1 MPGWIVFQ
9 ALAPRVGAGTS
20 SRIWPIIC
28 SGVFPAKVASAVRV
42 MRCASTGTARFLT
55 SSGTTVAAVVGG
67 GPYARAAGQGERAS
81 HGGADLDAFVV
92 AGGFHQSHDVFEDRV
107 VEMHGFA
114 DVAHA
119 QHVFAGEHRMHGGGA
134 VGDVDLF
141 QDVDAHVVAWIAD
154 GGFDEETVHLRF
166 RQLVGAELFDRVL
179 GGDDHERLRHRVGD
193 AVDGDLLLFHDFE

>member
-1 MPGWIVFQ
+1 MPGRIVFQ

-20 SRIWPIIC
+20 SRIWADHLFGGV
-28 SGVFPAKVASAVRV
+28 SGEGGLAVRV
-42 MRCASTGTARFLT
+42 MRCASTGTARFFDVV
-55 SSGTTVAAVVGG
+55 GHYVAAGCRRRSI
-67 GPYARAAGQGERAS
+67 RAQRVKAS
-81 HGGADLDAFVV
+81 APRMEGADLDAFVV
-92 AGGFHQSHDVFEDRV
+92 AVASDQSHDVSEDRV

-154 GGFDEETVHLRF
+154 GGLMRETVHLRF
-166 RQLVGAELFDRVL
+166 RQLQVVPSCSIGFWVAMTMNGCGTGWVTPSTVTFCLP
-179 GGDDHERLRHRVGD
+179 
-193 AVDGDLLLFHDFE
+193 

>member
-1 MPGWIVFQ
+1 M
-9 ALAPRVGAGTS
+9 
-20 SRIWPIIC
+20 
-28 SGVFPAKVASAVRV
+28 
-42 MRCASTGTARFLT
+42 
-55 SSGTTVAAVVGG
+55 
-67 GPYARAAGQGERAS
+67 
-81 HGGADLDAFVV
+81 DAFVV

-193 AVDGDLLLFHDFE
+193 AVDGDLLLFHDFEQCGLCFR